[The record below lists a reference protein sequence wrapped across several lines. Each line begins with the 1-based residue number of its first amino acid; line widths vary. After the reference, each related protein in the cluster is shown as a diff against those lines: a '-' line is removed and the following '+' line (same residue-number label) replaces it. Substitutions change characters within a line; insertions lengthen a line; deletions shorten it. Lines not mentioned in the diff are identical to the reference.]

1 MGADNFRA
9 NLREQMELSR
19 IAKRYT
25 GLSEEPG
32 KGKNNSLITSWL
44 KLCLPDSY
52 LGAGKFD
59 ETSWCSAF
67 IHGIFIEAYG
77 WGNWIRYVKDKDVN
91 SLAKSWKRVNEGFY
105 EVNTQE
111 AQKGDIVILDR
122 GSKSWQGHIGIFE
135 RIEGNKIYIIGGNQ
149 SNSVNVMGFPI
160 WKLENIFR
168 VEII

>member
-1 MGADNFRA
+1 
-9 NLREQMELSR
+9 MELSR
-19 IAKRYT
+19 IAHSY
-25 GLSEEPG
+25 
-32 KGKNNSLITSWL
+32 KGITEKKGRDENNLLITSWL

-67 IHGIFIEAYG
+67 IHGVFIEAYG
-77 WGNWIRYVKDKDVN
+77 WNNWIKYVRDKDVN
-91 SLAKSWKRVNEGFY
+91 SLAKSWKRVNEGFF
-105 EVNTQE
+105 EVNTKE
-111 AQKGDIVILDR
+111 AQRGDIVILDR

-135 RIEGNKIYIIGGNQ
+135 RMEGNRIYIVGGNQ
-149 SNSVNVMGFPI
+149 SDTVSVAGFPV